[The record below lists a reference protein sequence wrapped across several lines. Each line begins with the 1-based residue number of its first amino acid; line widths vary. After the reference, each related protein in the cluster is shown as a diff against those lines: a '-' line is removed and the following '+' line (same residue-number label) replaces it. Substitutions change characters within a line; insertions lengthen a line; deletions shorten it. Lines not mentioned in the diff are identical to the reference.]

1 MILAAGLTPAWQQ
14 IVELDSLA
22 VGEVNR
28 ARNFHSTASGKVINV
43 GLALHHLT
51 APSRT
56 LAAIGGVNGEQ
67 IRTEF
72 AELGAS
78 ARWIASKTP
87 TRICT
92 TILDR
97 STGRAT
103 ELVEN
108 SRALAEEDISAFLA
122 AFSEEAL
129 AAEWIVASGSIPV
142 GAPEDFY
149 PRLMAGTAASFIL
162 DISGPLLLA
171 ALRCAPFLVKPNRD
185 ELALT
190 LGRDLTRDSAL
201 LDAMRHINQQGA
213 RWCVV
218 TDGAGPIHATHG
230 DTAFRFQPLQIEAPV
245 NPIGCGDCFA
255 AGIAFGLNDHREP
268 VESICLGIAAASQN
282 LEDLLPAR
290 LNRETVESRARH
302 VRVEAI

>member
-22 VGEVNR
+22 IGEVNR
-28 ARNFHSTASGKVINV
+28 AINFHSTASGKVINV
-43 GLALHHLT
+43 GLALHRLR
-51 APSRT
+51 APSKT
-56 LAAIGGVNGEQ
+56 LAAIGGLNGKRIEAG
-67 IRTEF
+67 F

-78 ARWIASKTP
+78 ARWIVTQTP

-92 TILDR
+92 TILDL

-108 SRALAEEDISAFLA
+108 SKALTEGEIGAFLA
-122 AFSEEAL
+122 AFSEEAA
-129 AAEWIVASGSIPV
+129 AAEWIVASGSIPA

-149 PRLMAGTAASFIL
+149 PRLMSQAEASFIL
-162 DISGPLLLA
+162 DISGPQLLA
-171 ALRCAPFLVKPNRD
+171 SLGGSPFLVKPNRD

-190 LGRDLTRDSAL
+190 LGRDLTEDKAL
-201 LDAMRHINQQGA
+201 LGAMRHINQLGA

-218 TDGAGPIHATHG
+218 TDGAGPVHATA
-230 DTAFRFQPLQIEAPV
+230 DDKAFRFHPVKIESPV

-255 AGIAFGLNDHREP
+255 AGVAFGLDGKREP
-268 VESICLGIAAASQN
+268 AESICLGIAAASENIEQ
-282 LEDLLPAR
+282 LLPAR
-290 LNRETVESRARH
+290 LTRETVEARARQ
-302 VRVEAI
+302 VRVEEI